1 VGAVEAVA
9 DRVAEFV
16 NMMDAGHE
24 ESDKMKH
31 RYTEKDKLRVPATGA
46 EAVMGRADEIL
57 HITIDT
63 REQTPLEFPGG
74 YVMASKGTVDV
85 FDYSLAND
93 PGWSI
98 ERKSLQDFV
107 QSVVLS
113 KSWKRELAKIAKAQS
128 RLLPVIYVCEFT
140 FDAIQSFDYSIF
152 KSGNITSQFIYRRV
166 ATLIYDFN
174 VHVVFA
180 GSRTGASYAVAVLLK
195 RRKEALKVN
204 AKTTP
209 HKNGD

>member
-1 VGAVEAVA
+1 
-9 DRVAEFV
+9 
-16 NMMDAGHE
+16 
-24 ESDKMKH
+24 
-31 RYTEKDKLRVPATGA
+31 VPATGA
-46 EAVMGRADEIL
+46 EAVMGRADEML

-63 REQTPLEFPGG
+63 REQTPLEFPGD

-93 PGWSI
+93 SGYSV
-98 ERKSLQDFV
+98 ERKSLADFV

-113 KSWKRELAKIAKAQS
+113 KSWKRELAKIAKAQE
-128 RLLPVIYVCEFT
+128 RLLPVVYILEFG
-140 FDAIQSFDYSIF
+140 FDAIQTHDFSQF
-152 KSGNITSQFIYRRV
+152 KSGQVTPQFVYRRV
-166 ATLIYDFN
+166 AELIYDFN

-180 GSRTGASYAVAVLLK
+180 GSRTGASYAVAILLK
-195 RRKEALKVN
+195 RRKEALKTN